1 MADLDDQ
8 RFQLFMSE
16 KAFADSQIGGFFD
29 LHVKVLTFLGAAFVL
44 LGWLYA
50 ADKPSPGNDGP
61 SHAAIAFIALAVVV
75 VGCSVILQAIVLYG
89 SSLGYLEYKITTLS
103 REFVRIL
110 ALDDMPFTTFRDWRR
125 SSTQLPVS
133 LSAIALF
140 IMHLVASALL
150 LCLAWN
156 YGRKIEFFS
165 LAVIG
170 TAIYMAVTLCAEV
183 LMFRAIRILM
193 KHGTQQRDA
202 APASSTPGS

>member
-50 ADKPSPGNDGP
+50 ADKPKPVNDP
-61 SHAAIAFIALAVVV
+61 AISFIALAVVV
-75 VGCSVILQAIVLYG
+75 VGCSVILQAVVLYG

-103 REFVRIL
+103 REFARML
-110 ALDDMPFTTFRDWRR
+110 SLDEMPFTTFRDWRW
-125 SSTQLPVS
+125 SSTQPPVS

-150 LCLAWN
+150 LCVAWN

-170 TAIYMAVTLCAEV
+170 TTVYLAVTLCAEV
-183 LMFRAIRILM
+183 LMFRAMRILM
-193 KHGTQQRDA
+193 KHGTRQRDVVA
-202 APASSTPGS
+202 ANSTSGSNGTE